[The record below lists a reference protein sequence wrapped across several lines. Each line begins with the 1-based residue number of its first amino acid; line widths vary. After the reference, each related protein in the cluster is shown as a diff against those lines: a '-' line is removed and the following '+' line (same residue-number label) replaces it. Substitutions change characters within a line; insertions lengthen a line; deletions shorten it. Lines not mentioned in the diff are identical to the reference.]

1 MTEKVDVGT
10 ATVSVAVLGA
20 TGKLG
25 KHFVSQAL
33 EAGYTLRAL
42 VRNRAKLEPREHPRL
57 EALVGDATKLEDVT
71 KLVTDIDVVVS
82 CLGNVGKIHIMT
94 SAFENILEA
103 AAQQEKMPRCLFI
116 TSIGCG
122 DSSWLVKQLLML
134 IGGRAGFQDYDRA
147 DSRVLNESRVT
158 CVLIRPA
165 ALNDKEGT
173 GKYKV
178 SEKDGT
184 FARPIPRA
192 DVATFLVDAVSNKRW
207 DGKPGIQLSG
217 RKA

>member
-1 MTEKVDVGT
+1 MDTNIKT
-10 ATVSVAVLGA
+10 ATYNVAVLGA
-20 TGKLG
+20 TGKVG
-25 KHFVSQAL
+25 RHFVSQAL
-33 EAGYTLRAL
+33 EAGYSLRAL
-42 VRNRAKLEPREHPRL
+42 VRNPAKLEPREHHQL
-57 EALVGDATKLEDVT
+57 EAVVGDATKLEDVT
-71 KLVTDIDVVVS
+71 KLVSGVDVVVS

-94 SAFENILEA
+94 PAFENILTA

-122 DSSWLVKQLLML
+122 GSSWVVKQLLMM

-147 DSRVLNESRVT
+147 DSLVLNESRVP
-158 CVLIRPA
+158 CVLVRPA

-192 DVATFLVDAVSNKRW
+192 DVAKFLVDAVSDKRW

-217 RKA
+217 RR